1 MANYQLSIVTADG
14 EAFNGQ
20 VESLIAPGQCGSFG
34 ILGDHAPLVASLC
47 DGPLTVTQSGTK
59 NYFALSSGVLE
70 VNHKSDVLLLASF
83 AKKVKS
89 LGEAKSQEGPN
100 DGK

>member
-34 ILGDHAPLVASLC
+34 ILGGHAPLVASLC
-47 DGPLTVTQSGTK
+47 DGPLTVTQNGTN
-59 NYFALSSGVLE
+59 NYFAISSGILE
-70 VNHKSDVLLLASF
+70 VNDQSDVLMLASS
-83 AKKVKS
+83 AKKVKT
-89 LGEAKSQEGPN
+89 LEEAKSQEESD